1 MHASCHGRAP
11 KVRYVSFSCT
21 SPAASGSNHAPA
33 HDEFSGARRVSP
45 LDRAMRISGFE
56 RLRRTAA
63 PGAIGICA
71 LSLIAVGNASAA
83 DDASRWDGDA
93 RSAVRLIAGS
103 ATAGNALRAGV
114 EIRLKSG
121 WHTYWRYP
129 GDAGVPPRLDFTG
142 SQNVKAVDVLW
153 PAPQPIPEHDLVTIG
168 YTGDVILPLA
178 VVPENGAKPVKL
190 RLKLDYAVCATL
202 CVPAEGKAELEL
214 TAGPSS
220 QDAALAAAEAR
231 VPKKT
236 VLGEGATVAIKSV
249 RREDA
254 AGRGRVIVDVAA
266 PAGARVA
273 LFAEGPTPD
282 WALPVPKAVDGAPA
296 GLQRFA
302 FALDGAPPG
311 ATYDGVAIAL
321 TAVAGNLAIEV
332 VTRPG

>member
-1 MHASCHGRAP
+1 M
-11 KVRYVSFSCT
+11 
-21 SPAASGSNHAPA
+21 
-33 HDEFSGARRVSP
+33 
-45 LDRAMRISGFE
+45 SGFI

-71 LSLIAVGNASAA
+71 LSLIAAASASAA
-83 DDASRWDGDA
+83 DDVSSWDGDA

-103 ATAGNALRAGV
+103 AVAGKVVRAGV

-129 GDAGVPPRLDFTG
+129 GDAGVPPRFDFAG

-153 PAPQPIPEHDLVTIG
+153 PAPQAIPEHDLVTIG
-168 YTGDVILPLA
+168 YTGDVIMPLA

-190 RLKLDYAVCATL
+190 RLKLDYAVCETL
-202 CVPAEGKAELEL
+202 CVPAEGKAELVS
-214 TAGPSS
+214 TGRSSS

-231 VPKKT
+231 VPKKA
-236 VLGEGATVAIKSV
+236 VLGESATLAIKSV
-249 RREDA
+249 RREDGA
-254 AGRGRVIVDVAA
+254 AGRRRVIVDVAA
-266 PAGARVA
+266 PAGARVT

-302 FALDGAPPG
+302 FALEGAPPG
-311 ATYDGVAIAL
+311 VTYEGIPIAL
-321 TAVAGNLAIEV
+321 TAVASNIAIEV
-332 VTRPG
+332 VTRLD

>member
-1 MHASCHGRAP
+1 
-11 KVRYVSFSCT
+11 
-21 SPAASGSNHAPA
+21 
-33 HDEFSGARRVSP
+33 
-45 LDRAMRISGFE
+45 MRISGFE

-71 LSLIAVGNASAA
+71 LSLIAAGNASAA
-83 DDASRWDGDA
+83 EDASRWDGDA

-103 ATAGNALRAGV
+103 AAGSVLRAGV

-129 GDAGVPPRLDFTG
+129 GDAGVPPRFDFTG

-190 RLKLDYAVCATL
+190 RLKLDYAVCAAL

-214 TAGPSS
+214 GAGPSS
-220 QDAALAAAEAR
+220 QDAVLAAAEAR

-236 VLGEGATVAIKSV
+236 VLGEGATLAIKSV
-249 RREDA
+249 RREDG
-254 AGRGRVIVDVAA
+254 AGRRRVIVDVAA
-266 PAGARVA
+266 PLGVRIA

-311 ATYDGVAIAL
+311 ATYDGAAIAL
-321 TAVAGNLAIEV
+321 TAVAGTIAIEV
-332 VTRPG
+332 ATRLD

>member
-1 MHASCHGRAP
+1 
-11 KVRYVSFSCT
+11 
-21 SPAASGSNHAPA
+21 
-33 HDEFSGARRVSP
+33 
-45 LDRAMRISGFE
+45 MRISGFE

-71 LSLIAVGNASAA
+71 LSLIAAGNASAA
-83 DDASRWDGDA
+83 EDASRWDGDA

-103 ATAGNALRAGV
+103 AAGSVLRAGV

-129 GDAGVPPRLDFTG
+129 GDAGVPPRFDFTG

-190 RLKLDYAVCATL
+190 RLKLDYAVCAAL

-214 TAGPSS
+214 GAGPSS
-220 QDAALAAAEAR
+220 QDAVLAAAEAR

-236 VLGEGATVAIKSV
+236 VLGEGATLAIKSV
-249 RREDA
+249 RREDG
-254 AGRGRVIVDVAA
+254 AGRRRVIVDVAA
-266 PAGARVA
+266 PLGVRVA

-311 ATYDGVAIAL
+311 ATYDGAAIAL
-321 TAVAGNLAIEV
+321 TAVAGNIAIEV
-332 VTRPG
+332 ATRLD

>member
-1 MHASCHGRAP
+1 MCLFH
-11 KVRYVSFSCT
+11 VSLQNW
-21 SPAASGSNHAPA
+21 SGSDRVPA
-33 HDEFSGARRVSP
+33 HNEFTGARKVSS
-45 LDRAMRISGFE
+45 LDRSMSMSGFI

-71 LSLIAVGNASAA
+71 LSLIAAASASIA
-83 DDASRWDGDA
+83 EDASPWDGDA

-103 ATAGNALRAGV
+103 AVPGKTVRAGV

-129 GDAGVPPRLDFTG
+129 GDAGVPPRFDFTG

-178 VVPENGAKPVKL
+178 VVPENSARPVKL
-190 RLKLDYAVCATL
+190 RLKLDYAVCAAL

-236 VLGEGATVAIKSV
+236 VLGEGTTLAIKSV
-249 RREDA
+249 RREDG
-254 AGRGRVIVDVAA
+254 AGGRRVIVDVAA
-266 PAGARVA
+266 PAGARIT

-311 ATYDGVAIAL
+311 ATYDGAAIAL
-321 TAVAGNLAIEV
+321 TAVAGNIAIEV
-332 VTRPG
+332 VTRLD

>member
-1 MHASCHGRAP
+1 M
-11 KVRYVSFSCT
+11 
-21 SPAASGSNHAPA
+21 
-33 HDEFSGARRVSP
+33 
-45 LDRAMRISGFE
+45 SGFI

-71 LSLIAVGNASAA
+71 LSLIAAASASAA
-83 DDASRWDGDA
+83 EDASPWDGDA

-103 ATAGNALRAGV
+103 AAPGKTVRAGV

-129 GDAGVPPRLDFTG
+129 GDAGVPPRFDFTG

-153 PAPQPIPEHDLVTIG
+153 PAPQRIPEQDLVTIG

-178 VVPENGAKPVKL
+178 VVPENSAKPVKL
-190 RLKLDYAVCATL
+190 RLKLDYAVCEAL
-202 CVPAEGKAELEL
+202 CVPAEAKAELEL
-214 TAGPSS
+214 TGGPSS

-231 VPKKT
+231 VPKKP
-236 VLGEGATVAIKSV
+236 VLGEGSTLAIRSV
-249 RREDA
+249 RREDG

-266 PAGARVA
+266 PAGARVD
-273 LFAEGPTPD
+273 LFVEGPTPD

-311 ATYDGVAIAL
+311 ATYDGVVIAL
-321 TAVAGNLAIEV
+321 TAVAGNIAIER
-332 VTRPG
+332 VTRLD

>member
-1 MHASCHGRAP
+1 MCLFH
-11 KVRYVSFSCT
+11 VSFQKR
-21 SPAASGSNHAPA
+21 PGSDHAPA
-33 HDEFSGARRVSP
+33 HDEFSGVRNVSL
-45 LDRAMRISGFE
+45 LDRAMTISGFE

-63 PGAIGICA
+63 PGAIGIA
-71 LSLIAVGNASAA
+71 LSLIAAGNAGAA

-93 RSAVRLIAGS
+93 RSAVRLIAGQ
-103 ATAGNALRAGV
+103 AVGKVLRAGV

-129 GDAGVPPRLDFTG
+129 GDAGVPPRFDFTG

-168 YTGDVILPLA
+168 YTGDVIVPLA
-178 VVPENGAKPVKL
+178 VVPENSAKPVTL
-190 RLKLDYAVCATL
+190 RLKLDYAVCEAL
-202 CVPAEGKAELEL
+202 CVPGEGKAELVL
-214 TAGPSS
+214 TGGSS
-220 QDAALAAAEAR
+220 SHEAALAAAEAR

-236 VLGEGATVAIKSV
+236 VLGEGSTLAIKSI

-254 AGRGRVIVDVAA
+254 AGRRRVIVDVAA
-266 PAGARVA
+266 PAGTRVA

-282 WALPVPKAVDGAPA
+282 WALPVPKAIDGAPA

-311 ATYDGVAIAL
+311 ATYDGAPIAL
-321 TAVAGNLAIEV
+321 TAVAGNIAIEV
-332 VTRPG
+332 VTRLD

>member
-1 MHASCHGRAP
+1 MCLFHVPCQKR
-11 KVRYVSFSCT
+11 
-21 SPAASGSNHAPA
+21 SGSNHVPA

-71 LSLIAVGNASAA
+71 LSLIAAGNASAA
-83 DDASRWDGDA
+83 EDASRWDGDA

-103 ATAGNALRAGV
+103 AAGSVLRAGV
-114 EIRLKSG
+114 EIRLQRG

-129 GDAGVPPRLDFTG
+129 GDAG
-142 SQNVKAVDVLW
+142 
-153 PAPQPIPEHDLVTIG
+153 
-168 YTGDVILPLA
+168 LPLA

-311 ATYDGVAIAL
+311 VTYEGIPVAL
-321 TAVAGNLAIEV
+321 TAVAGNIAIEV
-332 VTRPG
+332 MTRLD